1 MTNRMSRSA
10 LDQDSLADERRTRRG
25 DSVSDNPVNATQE
38 RILRGAFAALGRHGS
53 QSLSM
58 SDVALA
64 SNVSRAT
71 LYRYFPTK
79 IAVLEAVSEYISSTF
94 LRGAE
99 AIARNIDDPL
109 QRLKAVMAL
118 QLGLATQDFITRII
132 EVEPGLVLKF
142 LSDHYAAHLAVM
154 RRVLDP
160 LFDQLEQTS
169 SLELDRE
176 VLAAS
181 ILRMQLSTVV
191 VPPDQRWR
199 TSPDTITDMLSA
211 FVRPPTLLRGK
222 QKPNRKSR

>member
-1 MTNRMSRSA
+1 
-10 LDQDSLADERRTRRG
+10 LDQDSFADGGSKGRG
-25 DSVSDNPVNATQE
+25 DSVLDILVSATQE
-38 RILRGAFAALGRHGS
+38 RILRGAIAALGRHGS
-53 QSLSM
+53 RSLSM

-79 IAVLEAVSEYISSTF
+79 VAVLEAVSEYISSTF

-109 QRLKAVMAL
+109 QRLKAIMTL
-118 QLGLATQDFITRII
+118 QLELATQDLITRII

-142 LSDHYAAHLAVM
+142 LADHYASHLAVI

-160 LFDQLEQTS
+160 LFDQLERASGLQF
-169 SLELDRE
+169 DRE

-191 VPPDQRWR
+191 VPPDERWR
-199 TSPDTITDMLSA
+199 ASPDIITEMLSA
-211 FVRPPTLLRGK
+211 FVRPAALPRR
-222 QKPNRKSR
+222 QRKPGRKSR

>member
-1 MTNRMSRSA
+1 MSQSVLDEDGSA
-10 LDQDSLADERRTRRG
+10 DSRVTRRD
-25 DSVSDNPVNATQE
+25 DSVFDNFISVTQE
-38 RILRGAFAALGRHGS
+38 RILRGAIAALGRHGS
-53 QSLSM
+53 HSLSM

-79 IAVLEAVSEYISSTF
+79 VAVLEAVSEYISSTF

-118 QLGLATQDFITRII
+118 QLELATRDFITRII

-142 LSDHYAAHLAVM
+142 LADHYVSHLAVM

-169 SLELDRE
+169 GLQLDRE

-191 VPPDQRWR
+191 VPPDERWR
-199 TSPDTITDMLSA
+199 ASPDIITDMLSA
-211 FVRPPTLLRGK
+211 FVRPVTRPRRK
-222 QKPNRKSR
+222 RKPGRRSQ

>member
-1 MTNRMSRSA
+1 MSQSGLA
-10 LDQDSLADERRTRRG
+10 QDSFADDRRTRRG
-25 DSVSDNPVNATQE
+25 DSVSDNLVNATQE
-38 RILRGAFAALGRHGS
+38 RIMRGAIAALGRHGS

-64 SNVSRAT
+64 SKVSRAT

-79 IAVLEAVSEYISSTF
+79 VAVLGAVSEYISSTF

-118 QLGLATQDFITRII
+118 QLELATQDLITRII

-142 LSDHYAAHLAVM
+142 LADHYASHLVAL

-169 SLELDRE
+169 GLELDRE

-191 VPPDQRWR
+191 VPPDDRWR
-199 TSPDTITDMLSA
+199 ASPDSITDMLSA
-211 FVRPPTLLRGK
+211 FVRPATLPRRK
-222 QKPNRKSR
+222 RKPSGKSR

>member
-1 MTNRMSRSA
+1 
-10 LDQDSLADERRTRRG
+10 
-25 DSVSDNPVNATQE
+25 
-38 RILRGAFAALGRHGS
+38 
-53 QSLSM
+53 M

-79 IAVLEAVSEYISSTF
+79 VTVLEAVSEYISSTF
-94 LRGAE
+94 LRGVE

-109 QRLKAVMAL
+109 QRLKAVMML
-118 QLGLATQDFITRII
+118 QLELATQDLITRII

-142 LSDHYAAHLAVM
+142 LADHYAAHLAAM
-154 RRVLDP
+154 RRVLAP

-169 SLELDRE
+169 GLELDRE

-191 VPPDQRWR
+191 VPPDERWR
-199 TSPDTITDMLSA
+199 TSPDIITGMLSA
-211 FVRPPTLLRGK
+211 LVRPAVLPRRK
-222 QKPNRKSR
+222 RKPSRKSR

>member
-1 MTNRMSRSA
+1 
-10 LDQDSLADERRTRRG
+10 LDQDSFADSRSTRRG
-25 DSVSDNPVNATQE
+25 DSVSGNLVITTQE
-38 RILRGAFAALGRHGS
+38 RILRGAIAALGRHGS

-58 SDVALA
+58 SDVALVA
-64 SNVSRAT
+64 NVSRAT

-79 IAVLEAVSEYISSTF
+79 VTVLEAVSEYISSTF

-118 QLGLATQDFITRII
+118 QLELATQDFITRII

-142 LSDHYAAHLAVM
+142 LADHYASHLAVM
-154 RRVLDP
+154 RRILDP

-169 SLELDRE
+169 GLELDRE

-191 VPPDQRWR
+191 VPPDDRWR
-199 TSPDTITDMLSA
+199 ASPDIITDMLGV
-211 FVRPPTLLRGK
+211 FVRPPTLPRRK
-222 QKPNRKSR
+222 RKPSRKSR